1 MIGIGWR
8 GGSSMTKMIHGLF
21 MGDIGGGLMSLRT
34 VLSSR
39 VVASTVVETVGAELA
54 SDNGGI
60 GYFVRHCVHCGSYDI
75 ASYAW
80 LLLFVV
86 YLRYGWQNKEV
97 ARISAIDDDIGRL
110 RRVTERVLWFVFLVF
125 AKNIENA
132 I

>member
-1 MIGIGWR
+1 
-8 GGSSMTKMIHGLF
+8 MTKMIHGLF
-21 MGDIGGGLMSLRT
+21 MGDIGGGVMSLRT

-75 ASYAW
+75 ASYAG

-97 ARISAIDDDIGRL
+97 VRISAIDDDIGRL
-110 RRVTERVLWFVFLVF
+110 RRVTERALWFVFLVF
-125 AKNIENA
+125 AKNVENA
-132 I
+132 L

>member
-1 MIGIGWR
+1 MALV
-8 GGSSMTKMIHGLF
+8 GGDGNSMTKLIHGLL

-34 VLSSR
+34 MLSSR

-60 GYFVRHCVHCGSYDI
+60 GYFVRHCVHCGAYDM
-75 ASYAW
+75 ASYGG

-86 YLRYGWQNKEV
+86 YLRYGWQNKEI
-97 ARISAIDDDIGRL
+97 ARISAIDYDIGRL
-110 RRVTERVLWFVFLVF
+110 RQVTERLLWFVFLVF
-125 AKNIENA
+125 AKNVENA